1 MLLAIDIGN
10 TNITMGV
17 FRGEILM
24 GNFRMTTQIPRTSDE
39 FGVLIREL
47 LRSSGFEPKDIENVI
62 IASVVPD
69 IMYSFTSGIKK
80 YFCAEPIVVGPG
92 VKTGVKIGAENPKE
106 VGADLIVDAAA
117 AKDIYGGPAIV
128 IDYGSATTFE
138 LVLEDGTLDAVV
150 IAPGIQMSA
159 DALSRNTAKIPDI
172 EIKKPKSILAK
183 ETISCFQAG
192 IFYGSVGETDYIVRK
207 MKEESGLP
215 NIKVIATGGLG
226 TIISD
231 ETESIDIY
239 DSLLTLKGLRVI
251 YRRCTGK

>member
-10 TNITMGV
+10 TNITMGM

-24 GNFRMTTQIPRTSDE
+24 GNFRMTTQTTRTSDE
-39 FGVLIREL
+39 YGVFIGELIRNA
-47 LRSSGFEPKDIENVI
+47 GFAPKDIEQVI

-69 IMYSFTSGIKK
+69 IMYSFTSAIKK

-92 VKTGVKIGAENPKE
+92 LKTGVKIGAENPKE

-117 AKDIYGGPAIV
+117 AKEIYGGPAIV

-159 DALSRNTAKIPDI
+159 DALSQNTAKLPEI

-192 IFYGSVGETDYIVRK
+192 IFYGSVGETEYIVNK
-207 MKEESGLP
+207 MKEEAGLP

-231 ETESIDIY
+231 ETKAIDIY
-239 DSLLTLKGLRVI
+239 DSLLTLKGLRIVHK
-251 YRRCTGK
+251 RCTGK